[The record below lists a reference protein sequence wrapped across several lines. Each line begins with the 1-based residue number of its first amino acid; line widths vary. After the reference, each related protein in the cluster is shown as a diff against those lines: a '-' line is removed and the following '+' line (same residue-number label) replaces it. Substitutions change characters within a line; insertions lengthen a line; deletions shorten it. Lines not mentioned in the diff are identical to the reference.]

1 MHDNNKD
8 QSSDR
13 EEAKQS
19 WQTPGIAL
27 RKGRRAQNLTED
39 EVCRELGLRIGVLKA
54 LESDDF
60 ERLPTDVYVR
70 GYIRSYCHLLNMD
83 EQPVLESYEAYCQQL
98 PGRNASTVAE
108 ETVTGAVPW
117 WKTPRLWLAVGAAV
131 LVAGVLV
138 VLLTRQ

>member
-1 MHDNNKD
+1 MQDNNKD

-27 RKGRRAQNLTED
+27 RQGRRAQNLTED

-70 GYIRSYCHLLNMD
+70 GYIRSYCHLLGME

-98 PGRNASTVAE
+98 PGSHGKPATE
-108 ETVTGAVPW
+108 GQVTKQQPW
-117 WKTPRLWLAVGAAV
+117 WQQPKSWLIAGVVFLVAVVLAV
-131 LVAGVLV
+131 
-138 VLLTRQ
+138 LL